1 MPAPEELHRY
11 PSVADLRRRARR
23 RIPFFAWE
31 YLDSGTGGDHG
42 VQRNEAALQQITLTP
57 RLLRGEFTPSIETE
71 LFGRTYAA
79 PFGVSPVGLTGL
91 MWPGAEHILAATAA
105 RYRIPYGLS
114 TVATQNPETVGR
126 IAGDMG
132 WFQLYPPRDPGVR
145 RDLLER
151 AKRAGFTTLLVT
163 ADVPTGSSRERQ
175 RRAGVSV
182 PPKVTAAMVWRC
194 AIRPQWTA
202 ATLMAGGR
210 PRFRGLEKYVSARD
224 LQNMSAFIGQGLGGT
239 LDWNYME
246 AVRKEWDG
254 PIVVKGIM
262 SVADARDALAFGVD
276 GIGVSNHGARQC
288 DGTPAAID
296 VLPRI
301 ADLAAG
307 QAKIVFDS
315 GVRTGLDICRALALG
330 ADFVLLGR
338 AFMYGVAALGEAGG
352 DHVAEL
358 LINDLKNNM
367 SQLGCAKISELRDRV
382 ADLDERTAQP
392 AGTMASA
399 SSNPIAAAV

>member
-1 MPAPEELHRY
+1 MPTLEQIHRY
-11 PSVADLRRRARR
+11 PSVADLRRKARG

-42 VQRNEAALQQITLTP
+42 VSRNEAAMQRITLTP
-57 RLLRGEFTPSIETE
+57 RLMRGAFEPAIETE
-71 LFGRTYAA
+71 LFGRRYAA
-79 PFGVSPVGLTGL
+79 PFGISPVGLTGL
-91 MWPGAEHILAATAA
+91 MWPGAEQILAETAY

-114 TVATQNPETVGR
+114 TVATQSPETIGR

-132 WFQLYPPRDPGVR
+132 WFQLYPPRDPGIR
-145 RDLLER
+145 RDLLAR
-151 AKRAGFTTLLVT
+151 ARQAGFTTLLIT
-163 ADVPTGSSRERQ
+163 ADVPTGSTRERQ

-182 PPKVTAAMVWRC
+182 PPKVTAAMLWRC
-194 AIRPQWTA
+194 AIRPEWSV

-239 LDWNYME
+239 LDWNYIE
-246 AVRKEWDG
+246 AVRNEWDG

-262 SVADARDALAFGVD
+262 SVADARDALAAGVE

-307 QAKIVFDS
+307 RTKIIFDS

-338 AFMYGVAALGEAGG
+338 AFMYGVTALGPEGG
-352 DHVAEL
+352 DHVAEI

-367 SQLGCAKISELRDRV
+367 SQLGCSRI
-382 ADLDERTAQP
+382 ADLADRLVDRDDAPLLSATGTA
-392 AGTMASA
+392 A
-399 SSNPIAAAV
+399 